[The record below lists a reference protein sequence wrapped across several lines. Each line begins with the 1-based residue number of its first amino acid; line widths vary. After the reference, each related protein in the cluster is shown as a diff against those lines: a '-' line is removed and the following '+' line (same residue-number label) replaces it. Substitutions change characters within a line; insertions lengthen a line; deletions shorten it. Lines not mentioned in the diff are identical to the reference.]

1 MTKNGLAAVRERIR
15 QAFVTQVHGDVRD
28 EVQVRASREML
39 AEIEK
44 PVGRPIE
51 AIRKHVAEE
60 FDKARQTPQPMTEPP
75 AQVEQN
81 NPVNTENEYAE
92 HDERAFHVRSKC
104 LSHAALRS
112 VHITSHRI
120 LRRGVHQCHE
130 VTAPVET
137 AEELFR
143 QALRHLEEK

>member
-1 MTKNGLAAVRERIR
+1 MAHHPRHSRQRTFGGAPMTKNGLAEVRERIR

-39 AEIEK
+39 A
-44 PVGRPIE
+44 
-51 AIRKHVAEE
+51 A
-60 FDKARQTPQPMTEPP
+60 MTEPP
-75 AQVEQN
+75 AQAEQN
-81 NPVNTENEYAE
+81 DPLKAE
-92 HDERAFHVRSKC
+92 KIDTQHDEWAFDVCSKY
-104 LSHAALRS
+104 LTHAALRS
-112 VHITSHRI
+112 VHISSHRI

-130 VTAPVET
+130 VTAPLET

>member
-28 EVQVRASREML
+28 EAQVRASREML

-44 PVGRPIE
+44 PEGTPID
-51 AIRKHVAEE
+51 AIRKHVAEQ
-60 FDKARQTPQPMTEPP
+60 FNKARQTPQPITEPP
-75 AQVEQN
+75 AQAEQN
-81 NPVNTENEYAE
+81 NPLKTENVDAE
-92 HDERAFHVRSKC
+92 DEERAFHVRSKY

-112 VHITSHRI
+112 VQFHSHAA

-130 VTAPVET
+130 VTAPLET